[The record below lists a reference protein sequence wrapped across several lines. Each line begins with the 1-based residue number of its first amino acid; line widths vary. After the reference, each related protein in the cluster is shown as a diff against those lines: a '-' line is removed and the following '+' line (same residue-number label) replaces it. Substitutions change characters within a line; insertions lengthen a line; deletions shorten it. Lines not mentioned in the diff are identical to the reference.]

1 MRVFNL
7 TSEGDCLGE
16 IGLMLLHKEYDQK
29 QLEQRKVKTLTGISL
44 RWFAKIQV
52 QKFVHTK
59 RGLKAQWTRDALVD
73 WVTGTIYSPE
83 GKCYSSEQLQIVETD
98 EKPYCSIRE
107 MIKTFEYGRGS
118 EYEIGSE

>member
-7 TSEGDCLGE
+7 TSEDCLGD
-16 IGLMLLHKEYDQK
+16 IGLMMLHKEYDRK

-59 RGLKAQWTRDALVD
+59 KGYRSKGIFDALAD
-73 WVTGTIYSPE
+73 WTTGTLYE
-83 GKCYSSEQLQIVETD
+83 VGGKCLSSDQLRIVETD
-98 EKPYCSIRE
+98 AKPYCSIRD
-107 MIKTFEYGRGS
+107 MFKTFEYGRGS
-118 EYEIGSE
+118 EYEIGTD